1 LKTLT
6 AQQPTFGGSLRAIAA
21 LHLACVLGLLVEM
34 VAFGLPIADARDVPS
49 RAVVATVLS
58 QSIYADQLEPTAA
71 ERQAIGANRDGRSIA
86 SLRARRLE
94 ALIVTPLRKLFCANH
109 DCKATPEETRAFA
122 GVMAASTATNG
133 SDVHER
139 RDARRIARDFIETWK
154 FHKALQGAYGG
165 EVIWQVLGPN
175 AVGAR
180 RRWLE
185 AEESAGHFRIFTT
198 DLRTAFYEAVGGYGG
213 NPVPAEEATDAFL
226 HPLWEAAP
234 AGAAAREAAGTTR
247 PSKATLPSSSPTKS
261 EPTSTAALIR
271 ISCDGTRSA
280 IVTEMRTIEE
290 AAARHGLA
298 IPTPSDS
305 EAEGPS
311 DDLDDRPFSRGLQRM
326 FDASTLNPE
335 AKAVADACLDEIR
348 ALEHRRQAM
357 LRSVERARQQ
367 EGAAP
372 RLPE

>member
-1 LKTLT
+1 MDEVEALT
-6 AQQPTFGGSLRAIAA
+6 AQQPTLGGSLRAIAA
-21 LHLACVLGLLVEM
+21 LRLACVLGLLVEM
-34 VAFGLPIADARDVPS
+34 VAFGLPIADAHDVPS
-49 RAVVATVLS
+49 GTVVATVLS

-71 ERQAIGANRDGRSIA
+71 ERQAIGTNRDGRSIA

-109 DCKATPEETRAFA
+109 DCQATPEEMRAFA
-122 GVMAASTATNG
+122 GFMAASTATNG
-133 SDVHER
+133 SDAHER
-139 RDARRIARDFIETWK
+139 RDARRMARNFIETWK

-198 DLRTAFYEAVGGYGG
+198 DLRTAFYEAVEGYGG

-226 HPLWEAAP
+226 HPLWEAP
-234 AGAAAREAAGTTR
+234 AAREAARTTQ
-247 PSKATLPSSSPTKS
+247 PSKATQPSSSPTKS
-261 EPTSTAALIR
+261 EPTSTAALVR

-280 IVTEMRTIEE
+280 IVSSMRTIEE

-298 IPTPSDS
+298 IPTPS

-311 DDLDDRPFSRGLQRM
+311 DDLDDRPFSRGLQRL

-357 LRSVERARQQ
+357 LRSVERARQH